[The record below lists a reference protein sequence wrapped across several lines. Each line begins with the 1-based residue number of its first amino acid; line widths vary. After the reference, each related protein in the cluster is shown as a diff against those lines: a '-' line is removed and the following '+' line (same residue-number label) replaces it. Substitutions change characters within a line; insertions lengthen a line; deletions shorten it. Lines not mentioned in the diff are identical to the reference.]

1 MFIDETSIF
10 SSNELQGSESRR
22 PALPSRQAMVK
33 SYRALQDDGDAC
45 YPCYP
50 PRLTDTAAPQSP
62 YQPVWW
68 CFAMSIAWVVTLLL
82 TAVGIADV
90 WTNLKG

>member
-1 MFIDETSIF
+1 MLIDETSTF
-10 SSNELQGSESRR
+10 SSNELQGPESQR
-22 PALPSRQAMVK
+22 PALPSRQAMVN
-33 SYRALQDDGDAC
+33 SYRTFQDDEDAC

-50 PRLTDTAAPQSP
+50 PRLTETAAPRSP

-82 TAVGIADV
+82 IAVGVTDV
-90 WTNLKG
+90 WAALKG